1 MNKVIFVSNHKGF
14 VKFNAPYMEWLM
26 HKGWQVDDAGPGM
39 EEAYKDSY
47 NTHYDIG
54 IVRNPF
60 SWGNIRAIREMRKL
74 LRREN
79 YDLIHCH
86 TPMGG
91 VVARVASLGLKTKV
105 LYTVHGYHFFKGAP
119 LLNWLIYLPIELLLR
134 WNTDYLVTINKE
146 DYAFAKKWNMT
157 KKQVFNIKGVGFKNK
172 FSKADNNKKSQLRV
186 EYGFTDNDFI
196 LLYTAQFISR
206 KNHTFIIESLPAIV
220 RAIPNVKLVLV
231 GNGSLL
237 DEMKSLSSR
246 LCLDKN
252 VVFMGGRSDVE
263 KFCQMADVYVSA
275 SFFEG
280 LCISNLEA
288 MACGLPL
295 VLSDVRGQNDV
306 CVECRN
312 GYLFKIGDKRK
323 FTDSV
328 IALSKDDEL
337 RKQMGLANIEDV
349 KEFSL
354 ENSLND
360 MAKIYSEIFKDI
372 NANSH

>member
-1 MNKVIFVSNHKGF
+1 MNKVLFVSNHKGF

-26 HKGWQVDDAGPGM
+26 QNGWHVDDAGPGM

-47 NTHYDIG
+47 NEHYDID

-60 SWGNIRAIREMRKL
+60 SLGNIRAIREMRKL
-74 LRREN
+74 LKSER

-91 VVARVASLGLKTKV
+91 VIARIASIGLRAKV

-119 LLNWLIYLPIELLLR
+119 ILNWLVYLPIELLLK
-134 WNTDYLVTINKE
+134 WNTDYLVTINNE
-146 DYAFAKKWNMT
+146 DYAFAKKWNMA

-172 FSKADNNKKSQLRV
+172 FSKADINKKSQLRG

-196 LLYTAQFISR
+196 LLYTAQFIAR
-206 KNHTFIIESLPAIV
+206 KNHAFIIESLPEIV
-220 RAIPNVKLVLV
+220 KAIPNVKLVLV
-231 GNGSLL
+231 GNGILL
-237 DEMKSLSSR
+237 DEIKSLSSR
-246 LCLDKN
+246 LGVNRN

-295 VLSDVRGQNDV
+295 VISDVRGQNDV
-306 CVECRN
+306 CVDGRN
-312 GYLFKIGDKRK
+312 GYLFRIGDKRK
-323 FTDSV
+323 FVDSV
-328 IALSKDDEL
+328 ISLSKDEGL
-337 RKQMGLANIEDV
+337 RKQMSSTNLEDV
-349 KEFSL
+349 KAFSL
-354 ENSLND
+354 ENSLNA
-360 MAKIYSEIFKDI
+360 MAKIYNQIFQEIGL
-372 NANSH
+372 